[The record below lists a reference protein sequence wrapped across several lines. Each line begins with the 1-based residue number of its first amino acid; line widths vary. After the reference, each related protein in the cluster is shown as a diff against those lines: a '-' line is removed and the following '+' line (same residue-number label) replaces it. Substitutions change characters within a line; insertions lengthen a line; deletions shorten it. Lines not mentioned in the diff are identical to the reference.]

1 MGSEGFSPG
10 PSAGSDDQLFPSH
23 ASSPS
28 TPQLSIAPQ
37 DKAEASPESGQYVLL
52 YDGECGLCQRTV
64 GWLLRHD
71 TQGRLL
77 FAPLRQSL
85 VDELFAR
92 PAQSAAPQPSSDAN
106 QTESPCC
113 QQIQAQPERNSDPVL
128 RSSSAV
134 LVLDFGS
141 PAERLL
147 SCSDAILGCLS
158 ILGGR
163 WALLSAI
170 SRIVPR
176 PLRDRAYNALAR
188 NRHRF
193 FPASPSYVQPTPAQQ
208 ARFLDL

>member
-1 MGSEGFSPG
+1 MPNRQSSR
-10 PSAGSDDQLFPSH
+10 

-28 TPQLSIAPQ
+28 IPQLSEAPQ
-37 DKAEASPESGQYVLL
+37 AEAEASPESGQYVLL

-71 TQGRLL
+71 THERLL

-92 PAQSAAPQPSSDAN
+92 PAQNAAVSPPSDAD
-106 QTESPCC
+106 QTEGRCC
-113 QQIQAQPERNSDPVL
+113 QQKLFPVQTERSSNPVP
-128 RSSSAV
+128 RNSSAV
-134 LVLDFGS
+134 LVLNFGS
-141 PAERLL
+141 PTERLL
-147 SCSDAILGCLS
+147 SRSDAILGCLS

-163 WALLSAI
+163 WALLAAI

-193 FPASPSYVQPTPAQQ
+193 FPPSPSSVQPTPAQQ